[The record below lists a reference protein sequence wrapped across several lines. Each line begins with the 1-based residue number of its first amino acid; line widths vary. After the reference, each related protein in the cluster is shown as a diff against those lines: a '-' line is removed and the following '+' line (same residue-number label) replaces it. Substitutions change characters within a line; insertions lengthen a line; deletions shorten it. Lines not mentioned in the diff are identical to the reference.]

1 MLYLCVLQQ
10 LVRCGVSCMN
20 SASVERI
27 EVVLG
32 SIRVQ
37 GGGKRVEGRE
47 VLWKVYLGFANCFFN
62 ARVSF
67 LSNPNTLLSSNM
79 KPSR

>member
-20 SASVERI
+20 SASVDCI

-37 GGGKRVEGRE
+37 GGGKGRGKRE
-47 VLWKVYLGFANCFFN
+47 EKCCGKYTWASRIDSSTLGF
-62 ARVSF
+62 
-67 LSNPNTLLSSNM
+67 
-79 KPSR
+79 PS